1 MKKNGFRTAV
11 IVFLFII
18 VLGRIIFADVNIDP
32 PNVERDFS
40 DDVVILHNSG
50 GNAYFTTNESLPFS
64 LIQLDPQYVRFNDTE
79 FRVESD
85 DRTNITVAYL
95 CDNVSTEEGGNFV
108 LHFYTTSESNR
119 VYYNISRAFDDA
131 YLLYLNNV
139 FEEGLYSVD
148 DNISFTIDNPLDV
161 YQSLK
166 KAQDY
171 DIVVDGYIDFND
183 LEEMW
188 NYYSFSET
196 VRADINEDGKINY
209 LDRSVLQNRLGEEYV

>member
-1 MKKNGFRTAV
+1 
-11 IVFLFII
+11 
-18 VLGRIIFADVNIDP
+18 
-32 PNVERDFS
+32 
-40 DDVVILHNSG
+40 
-50 GNAYFTTNESLPFS
+50 
-64 LIQLDPQYVRFNDTE
+64 
-79 FRVESD
+79 
-85 DRTNITVAYL
+85 
-95 CDNVSTEEGGNFV
+95 
-108 LHFYTTSESNR
+108 
-119 VYYNISRAFDDA
+119 
-131 YLLYLNNV
+131 LNNV